1 MPAMA
6 TIMPPAI
13 PMRERPP
20 VGDRALVR
28 LMTWLSPAFP
38 VGAYSYSHGIEAAV
52 EAGLVRDHASL
63 ADWIAA
69 ILAHGVGRTDAVF
82 VAAAMRAAVGDD
94 PAALDRV
101 AERATAWRATAEL
114 ALESAAEGA
123 AFLQAVRAAWPHP
136 LLDALAARLTGN
148 DSAPLSPPAPTY
160 PIAVAAAAA
169 AWSVPEDLTVTAYL
183 QAFSSN
189 LVSAGLRLIPL
200 GQTDGLK
207 VLASLEPVIHAVA
220 KEALGMTMD
229 AIGSATLMVDW
240 TSMRH
245 ETQYARL
252 FRS

>member
-1 MPAMA
+1 
-6 TIMPPAI
+6 
-13 PMRERPP
+13 
-20 VGDRALVR
+20 
-28 LMTWLSPAFP
+28 MTWLSPAFP

-52 EAGLVRDHASL
+52 EAGLVRSRASL
-63 ADWIAA
+63 ADWIDA
-69 ILAHGVGRTDAVF
+69 ILAHGAGRTDAVF
-82 VAAAMRAAVGDD
+82 VAAALRAAKGGD

-101 AERATAWRATAEL
+101 AERAAAYRATAEL

-136 LLDALAARLTGN
+136 ILDTLTARLTER
-148 DSAPLSPPAPTY
+148 DCAPSYSVAVG
-160 PIAVAAAAA
+160 VAAAA
-169 AWSVPEDLTVTAYL
+169 SGVPEDLAVAAYL
-183 QAFSSN
+183 QAFSGN

-220 KEALGMTMD
+220 QEALEMTMD

-240 TSMRH
+240 SSMRH

>member
-1 MPAMA
+1 MVM
-6 TIMPPAI
+6 IMPPTTPI
-13 PMRERPP
+13 RNRPP
-20 VGDRALVR
+20 LSNQALVR

-52 EAGLVRDHASL
+52 EAELVQGRASL
-63 ADWIAA
+63 ADWIEA
-69 ILAHGVGRTDAVF
+69 ILAHGTGRTDAVF
-82 VAAAMRAAVGDD
+82 VAAAMRAAKGGD
-94 PAALDRV
+94 PAALGRL
-101 AERATAWRATAEL
+101 AERAAAWRATAEL

-136 LLDALAARLTGN
+136 ILDTFAARLTER
-148 DSAPLSPPAPTY
+148 DCAPAY
-160 PIAVAAAAA
+160 PVAVGVAAAA
-169 AWSVPEDLTVTAYL
+169 SGVPEDLAVAAYL
-183 QAFSSN
+183 QAFSGN

-207 VLASLEPVIHAVA
+207 VLASIEPIIHAVA
-220 KEALGMTMD
+220 QEALKMTMD